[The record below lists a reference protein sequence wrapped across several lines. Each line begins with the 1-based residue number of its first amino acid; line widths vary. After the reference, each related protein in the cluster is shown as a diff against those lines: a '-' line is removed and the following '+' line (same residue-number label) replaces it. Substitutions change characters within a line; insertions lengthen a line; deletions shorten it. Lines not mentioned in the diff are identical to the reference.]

1 MILDTSA
8 VMAILLREPEAAT
21 FATLVSEAQGV
32 GIAGPTLAET
42 GIVLGGRLGFTSA
55 LLHRFLQEA
64 QVSVIPFGEPHWHTA
79 VTAYN
84 HYGKGRHAAGLN
96 FGDCF
101 SYATAKLTQQPLLCK
116 GNDFT
121 QTDLELVMY

>member
-8 VMAILLREPEAAT
+8 VLATLLREPEAAT
-21 FATLVSEAQGV
+21 FATLISEAQGV
-32 GIAGPTLAET
+32 GIAGPTLVEA
-42 GIVLGGRLGFTSA
+42 GIVLGGRLGFGSA

-64 QVSVIPFGEPHWHTA
+64 QVSVIPFGEPHWYTA

-84 HYGKGRHAAGLN
+84 DYGKGRHAAGLN

-116 GNDFT
+116 GNDFN
-121 QTDLELVMY
+121 QTDLELVPY

>member
-8 VMAILLREPEAAT
+8 VLAILLREPEAAT
-21 FATLVSEAQGV
+21 FATLISEAQGV
-32 GIAGPTLAET
+32 GIAGPTLVET
-42 GIVLGGRLGFTSA
+42 GIVLGARLGFGSA

-79 VTAYN
+79 VDAYSN
-84 HYGKGRHAAGLN
+84 FGKGRHAAGLN

-101 SYATAKLTQQPLLCK
+101 SYATAKLTQLPLLCK
-116 GNDFT
+116 GNDFS
-121 QTDLELVMY
+121 QTDLALVQH